1 MRNCPKYGKGRTRE
15 DQMVRARLLEEV
27 EYHPFRGLPEV
38 YRDLS
43 RRRGTEV
50 FADRQGDYHTSKGTI
65 RLPHDMELPLA
76 QIRYIAVRGYKK
88 NAKR

>member
-1 MRNCPKYGKGRTRE
+1 M
-15 DQMVRARLLEEV
+15 
-27 EYHPFRGLPEV
+27 
-38 YRDLS
+38 
-43 RRRGTEV
+43 

-65 RLPHDMELPLA
+65 RLPHDKELPLA